1 MLTRSLLR
9 LLLAAVLLL
18 TLAAESH
25 GHRDWMQNCSN
36 CHCHWNSG
44 KKSADCKGKKLTKIP
59 QDMSNEMQVVD
70 FSQNQIP
77 ELRRE
82 EFQVAGLQ
90 NLHKIYLRN
99 CTIQEVNRDA
109 FKGLPILI
117 ELDLSSN
124 RIKHLHPSTF
134 EGVEKLRI
142 VNINNNEI
150 EVLESG
156 LFVNLP
162 FLSRVE
168 FNNNRLKQVQLNV
181 FGGPLT
187 SISLEQNQLT
197 HLNKETFANLPKL
210 TYLSLQGN
218 AWNCSC
224 ELQEFR
230 DFAIAR
236 RLFTPPTDCRE
247 PPQLR
252 GKLWSE
258 VPSENFACRP
268 RILGSVRSFVE
279 ANHDNITLP
288 CRIVGTPRPNVTWIY
303 NKRQLNPNPNDQH
316 LRILNS
322 VGEQVNGQQPPV
334 QVLTSELRIYGVR
347 NSDKGAYICVA
358 DNRGGKAE
366 AEFQLLV
373 NGDYLGAAAASDGLA
388 GISGAIGASTSDP
401 QTSIILVICVI
412 ATTFLVLLICA
423 VLILFWYCRRVKTYQ
438 KDNTMMS
445 GDGLISCKLDK
456 THNSSMLEG
465 SVIMEM
471 QKSLLNEV
479 NPVEKPPRRTDI
491 ESVDGGDDGHEI
503 KKTLLDETAYGKWE
517 GMNGEVVKAL
527 GDSYKAGKRVKQ
539 KKNMSKPCE

>member
-1 MLTRSLLR
+1 MLSPSLLHP
-9 LLLAAVLLL
+9 LLTALVLL
-18 TLAAESH
+18 TLASISL

-117 ELDLSSN
+117 ELDMSSN
-124 RIKHLHPSTF
+124 RIKQLHPSTF
-134 EGVEKLRI
+134 EGLEKLRI

-150 EVLESG
+150 EVLESR
-156 LFVNLP
+156 LFINLP

-181 FGGPLT
+181 FGGPLS

-210 TYLSLQGN
+210 MYLSLQGN
-218 AWNCSC
+218 SWNCSC

-230 DFAIAR
+230 DFAIAK
-236 RLFTPPTDCRE
+236 RLYTPPTDCRE

-316 LRILNS
+316 FRILNS

-347 NSDKGAYICVA
+347 NSDKGVYTCVA

-401 QTSIILVICVI
+401 QTSIILVICLIV
-412 ATTFLVLLICA
+412 TTFLVLLICL
-423 VLILFWYCRRVKTYQ
+423 VLTLFWYCRRVKTYQ

-503 KKTLLDETAYGKWE
+503 KKTLLDETAYGECRKNE
-517 GMNGEVVKAL
+517 GTN
-527 GDSYKAGKRVKQ
+527 
-539 KKNMSKPCE
+539 

>member
-1 MLTRSLLR
+1 MAAAMLKRTMLR
-9 LLLAAVLLL
+9 LLLTSLVLLAM
-18 TLAAESH
+18 LAQESL

-59 QDMSNEMQVVD
+59 LEMSNEMQVVD

-77 ELRRE
+77 ELRRD

-109 FKGLPILI
+109 FKGLAILI
-117 ELDLSSN
+117 ELDMSSN
-124 RIKHLHPSTF
+124 RISQLHPNTF
-134 EGVEKLRI
+134 EGLEKLRNVI
-142 VNINNNEI
+142 INNNEI
-150 EVLESG
+150 EILESR
-156 LFVNLP
+156 LFINLP

-187 SISLEQNQLT
+187 AISLEQNQLT
-197 HLNKETFANLPKL
+197 HLHKETFDNLPKL

-224 ELQEFR
+224 ELQQFR
-230 DFAIAR
+230 DFAMAK
-236 RLFTPPTDCRE
+236 RLYTPPTDCRE
-247 PPQLR
+247 PAQLR

-303 NKRQLNPNPNDQH
+303 NKRQLNPGPNDH
-316 LRILNS
+316 HIRILNS
-322 VGEQVNGQQPPV
+322 VEQQQPAASAAASG
-334 QVLTSELRIYGVR
+334 QVMTSELRIYGVR

-373 NGDYLGAAAASDGLA
+373 NGDYMGASAASDGLGGL

-401 QTSIILVICVI
+401 QTSIFLVICVI
-412 ATTFLVLLICA
+412 VTTFLVLLIFL
-423 VLILFWYCRRVKTYQ
+423 VLTLFWYCRRVKTYQ

-503 KKTLLDETAYGKWE
+503 KKTLLDETAYE
-517 GMNGEVVKAL
+517 LNHI
-527 GDSYKAGKRVKQ
+527 
-539 KKNMSKPCE
+539 

>member
-1 MLTRSLLR
+1 MRKQAASRSLLTR
-9 LLLAAVLLL
+9 LLLTALLL
-18 TLAAESH
+18 LCLTEDALS
-25 GHRDWMQNCSN
+25 RDWMQNCGN

-59 QDMSNEMQVVD
+59 EDMSNEMQVVD

-82 EFQVAGLQ
+82 EFQNAGLQ

-109 FKGLPILI
+109 FKGLNILI
-117 ELDLSSN
+117 ELDMSSN
-124 RIKHLHPSTF
+124 QIRELHPATF
-134 EGVEKLRI
+134 AGLEKLRNVI
-142 VNINNNEI
+142 INNNEI
-150 EVLESG
+150 ATLESR
-156 LFVNLP
+156 LFVDLP

-181 FGGPLT
+181 FGGPL
-187 SISLEQNQLT
+187 SAISLERNQLT
-197 HLNKETFANLPKL
+197 HLHKETFANLPKL
-210 TYLSLQGN
+210 NYLSLQGN

-230 DFAIAR
+230 DFAIAK
-236 RLFTPPTDCRE
+236 RLYTPPTDCRE

-258 VPSENFACRP
+258 VPSENFACKP
-268 RILGSVRSFVE
+268 RIIGSVRSFIE
-279 ANHDNITLP
+279 AHHDNITLP

-303 NKRQLNPNPNDQH
+303 NKRQLNPGINDQH
-316 LRILNS
+316 IRILNS
-322 VGEQVNGQQPPV
+322 VEQVNIEQQPM
-334 QVLTSELRIYGVR
+334 QVMTSELRIYGVR
-347 NSDKGAYICVA
+347 TSDKGAYMCIA

-373 NGDYLGAAAASDGLA
+373 NGAYMGGSAMSADGL

-401 QTSIILVICVI
+401 HTSIFLIICVI
-412 ATTFLVLLICA
+412 VTTFLVLLIFL
-423 VLILFWYCRRVKTYQ
+423 VLALFWYCRRIKTYQ

-445 GDGLISCKLDK
+445 NDGLISCKLDK

-517 GMNGEVVKAL
+517 LNE
-527 GDSYKAGKRVKQ
+527 Y
-539 KKNMSKPCE
+539 

>member
-1 MLTRSLLR
+1 MTARRSLLTR
-9 LLLAAVLLL
+9 LLTVLLVL
-18 TLAAESH
+18 LFFTPDSLC
-25 GHRDWMQNCSN
+25 RDWMQNCGN

-44 KKSADCKGKKLTKIP
+44 KKSADCKGKKLSKIP
-59 QDMSNEMQVVD
+59 QDMSSEMQVVD

-99 CTIQEVNRDA
+99 CTIQEVHREA

-117 ELDLSSN
+117 ELDMSSN
-124 RIKHLHPSTF
+124 HIRELHPSTF
-134 EGVEKLRI
+134 AGLEKLRNVI
-142 VNINNNEI
+142 INNNEI
-150 EVLESG
+150 EVLESR
-156 LFVNLP
+156 LFINLP

-181 FGGPLT
+181 FSGPL
-187 SISLEQNQLT
+187 SAISLEQNQLT
-197 HLNKETFANLPKL
+197 HLHKETFANLPKL
-210 TYLSLQGN
+210 NYLSLQGN

-230 DFAIAR
+230 DFAIAK
-236 RLFTPPTDCRE
+236 RLYTPPTDCRE

-258 VPSENFACRP
+258 VPSENFACQP
-268 RILGSVRSFVE
+268 QILGTVRFVE
-279 ANHDNITLP
+279 AHHDNITLP
-288 CRIVGTPRPNVTWIY
+288 CRIVGQPRPNVTWFY
-303 NKRQLNPNPNDQH
+303 NKRILNPGINDQH
-316 LRILNS
+316 IRILNS
-322 VGEQVNGQQPPV
+322 VEQVNQMNQQQQ
-334 QVLTSELRIYGVR
+334 QVMTSELRIYGVR
-347 NSDKGAYICVA
+347 TSDKGSYRCIA
-358 DNRGGKAE
+358 NNPGGKAE

-373 NGDYLGAAAASDGLA
+373 NDDYFGSAMSSDGLG

-401 QTSIILVICVI
+401 QTSFYLIICIIVAIFIVLLI
-412 ATTFLVLLICA
+412 FLVLA
-423 VLILFWYCRRVKTYQ
+423 LFWYCRRIKTYQ

-445 GDGLISCKLDK
+445 NDGLISCKLDK

-503 KKTLLDETAYGKWE
+503 KKTLLDETAYGKFE
-517 GMNGEVVKAL
+517 
-527 GDSYKAGKRVKQ
+527 
-539 KKNMSKPCE
+539 